1 MPLFLSNADQAQCIT
16 PREAVDVLEDAIRQ
30 FARGEGIRR
39 PRIDNILPTSRP
51 AEYFNFSSME
61 GGYNVRLKDGRLKPG
76 YYALRIKPDIYSFP
90 VVDGVRR
97 QVTYSYRPGLY
108 GGLVFLYS
116 VDNAEFLAIMNDGF
130 VQHMR
135 VAASVGLGIRYLSR
149 TDSRVMGIIGSGG
162 MARVFPLT
170 AKAVRPIERLQV
182 YSPNRQRLEQ
192 YCAEMADKLGGQIVP
207 MASAEAAA
215 RDVDILSACTT
226 AYEPVVKAEWIKPG
240 MHLNNVVPFEFGP
253 DTCAKVDVV
262 GILARRTPLAV
273 EGFADDNFGVLLDVL
288 SYAGGGSEVRS
299 QIPVGSLRSTRDR
312 YPNARI
318 VECCNWETSVPY
330 RREPDEITILA
341 NASNGTLEGPA
352 NQSDGIQGIQFSSLA
367 GWIYERARDKGLGTE
382 LPRDMFLQDTPT

>member
-90 VVDGVRR
+90 VVDGMRR

-162 MARVFPLT
+162 MARVFPGPM
-170 AKAVRPIERLQV
+170 VRAGPRFHHRNHAFNKDTISSDPAGDCRMHLVAHALLCRINIEPRTRDFLDALRLGTISIYV
-182 YSPNRQRLEQ
+182 ILLVF
-192 YCAEMADKLGGQIVP
+192 DKLF
-207 MASAEAAA
+207 
-215 RDVDILSACTT
+215 
-226 AYEPVVKAEWIKPG
+226 
-240 MHLNNVVPFEFGP
+240 HLH
-253 DTCAKVDVV
+253 
-262 GILARRTPLAV
+262 
-273 EGFADDNFGVLLDVL
+273 
-288 SYAGGGSEVRS
+288 Y
-299 QIPVGSLRSTRDR
+299 
-312 YPNARI
+312 
-318 VECCNWETSVPY
+318 
-330 RREPDEITILA
+330 
-341 NASNGTLEGPA
+341 
-352 NQSDGIQGIQFSSLA
+352 
-367 GWIYERARDKGLGTE
+367 
-382 LPRDMFLQDTPT
+382 